1 LSSYCRS
8 QHSSFAIQYLQII
21 LKVSHLGCIKCTY
34 VFQVIDS
41 LASNVRSKISG
52 VQPTSPLRNIANE
65 MSIPNSPVHMEP
77 TAPVPGGK
85 EWLVA
90 KPVPEKNG
98 CRFDSPETSG
108 TVSSHLDCSQ
118 EDQEVLEIVRQGE
131 HWSID
136 TQPKQ
141 AVRM

>member
-1 LSSYCRS
+1 L
-8 QHSSFAIQYLQII
+8 
-21 LKVSHLGCIKCTY
+21 
-34 VFQVIDS
+34 QVIES
-41 LASNVRSKISG
+41 LGSDKQSAQNACTKMSG
-52 VQPTSPLRNIANE
+52 IQPPSPLRCIGNE
-65 MSIPNSPVHMEP
+65 MGIPNSPVHMEP

-98 CRFDSPETSG
+98 FGFESAAMMGTASLHIDS
-108 TVSSHLDCSQ
+108 SQ

-136 TQPKQ
+136 TQLKQ
-141 AVRM
+141 VVRL

>member
-1 LSSYCRS
+1 MNVLKLS
-8 QHSSFAIQYLQII
+8 HSR
-21 LKVSHLGCIKCTY
+21 CIKCSY

-41 LASNVRSKISG
+41 LALNVRSKMPG

-65 MSIPNSPVHMEP
+65 ISIPNSPVHMEP

-98 CRFDSPETSG
+98 FRFDSAETSG
-108 TVSSHLDCSQ
+108 TVSSHLDSSQ

-131 HWSID
+131 EWSID

-141 AVRM
+141 SVRI